1 MAAFC
6 RSESISWANLNS
18 CQCWGDAV
26 ERREEGDMSEITA
39 QMLLSPRVSCAAVM
53 LHTHSCTSSDA
64 TAFMRHYSRYA
75 FKHETRS
82 ILRTCT
88 PDSALVQTSCTA
100 RLLSTVLQRRAAQPR
115 NQATSPTR
123 VLFTC
128 LILPR
133 IHPTRQER
141 HEANAPA
148 SRMCSIGRD
157 SQGGRAAQEQWPL
170 TP

>member
-1 MAAFC
+1 M
-6 RSESISWANLNS
+6 
-18 CQCWGDAV
+18 
-26 ERREEGDMSEITA
+26 ERREEGDVSEITA

-64 TAFMRHYSRYA
+64 TAFTRHYSRYA
-75 FKHETRS
+75 FKHEIRS

-123 VLFTC
+123 VLFTSNPAKNSPHHAGKAQGKRSR
-128 LILPR
+128 LVHVQRRQRLAGWSGSSGAVAP
-133 IHPTRQER
+133 HPVTGCRSSGLFW
-141 HEANAPA
+141 AIFFF
-148 SRMCSIGRD
+148 C
-157 SQGGRAAQEQWPL
+157 
-170 TP
+170 